1 MAKRKTGKPLKL
13 ATPRTRVVAKIIAPR
28 PVTEIVT
35 ERTYTTTEPE
45 VEIRKPATLSQALT
59 ERAEVV
65 VKPKTKVEK
74 VVRRSRRR
82 AA

>member
-1 MAKRKTGKPLKL
+1 MAKRKTEKPLRL
-13 ATPRTRVVAKIIAPR
+13 AASRRRVVAKIVAPK

-35 ERTYTTTEPE
+35 ERTYTTTEPD
-45 VEIRKPATLSQALT
+45 VEIRKPATLAQALT

-65 VKPKTKVEK
+65 VKPKTKVQK
-74 VVRRSRRR
+74 VVSRSRRR